1 MPSAEIS
8 AAKLD
13 KSTTSLAGASELV
26 GVVDA
31 VRARSIDYA
40 QGKAVPLGVMKH
52 VPSSVVGAVAHD
64 LQLERSQKKSSTP
77 LRQVPGKEK
86 TGMLA
91 RPSTVHKLS
100 LPTDGSHHQSAPK
113 APTKSKPTEISVPT
127 SIASQ
132 HLPHYRQALNERYH
146 VASTPSFV
154 PDFRFF
160 IKPKSGPSGKTR
172 TTAKSGSSSAKGD
185 VSEGLLELMSGLA
198 SLSIAESLSVDTP
211 SDMTITL
218 KPHQRSGVAWMLRN
232 ERNKNVRGGII
243 GDDMGLGKTVQ
254 VLSLMLAHPPE
265 DSGPHSTLVVAPMA
279 AIGHWK
285 TEAET
290 RVQPGLLKVLIFHR
304 LKKPP
309 TPEELAQYD
318 LVVTTYATLLT
329 NWLESDKVELDS
341 MSAGEREQRD
351 QQLLSSKRFGP
362 LFNLAWRRIIL
373 DEAHEIKNQKTK
385 NSMACHDLVA
395 RYRWCLSGTPIQNSI
410 VDVYPLL
417 RFLRFHP
424 YCLFDTFIDVFV
436 DAKDGK
442 RDMRA
447 VLSKLMLRRDKL
459 MVVDSKPI
467 LDLPQRYFYYH
478 AIDLTIAERIYYD
491 CIKQQTANRFGRVI
505 KNNYFLLLTQLLRL
519 RQTTSHPLITSAQ
532 LSDDSSGSES
542 ESENSGATRF
552 GLLEA
557 SMPILLSVNRFWMF
571 TEDTM
576 RNVPIGSVHAGLE
589 PPDKCAHCD
598 GPIYHLKGI
607 WVHRCGSFLCHSCA
621 KTGVNDTN
629 CRACKLQRPSGYELG
644 VHELAK
650 GSEKSTL
657 PENGGYFARCIS
669 DKLSYVSPDMI
680 EQFQRVYS
688 SEGSTGSSS
697 PSSKM
702 RRILSIL
709 MAMRRSDP
717 EDKCVVFCEHLQAI
731 KLIAAYIRQCGFPS
745 LIYQGTM
752 SKRQRDEALASF
764 ASDKNIPVL
773 ILSKRAGAVGINLT
787 AANHVILE
795 SAWWNPSIDS
805 QAVDRAYRIGQTKNV
820 HVHILI
826 AQNTVDEKMHAIQE
840 SKKGLIDSIIGHAK
854 DDRKKLT
861 TSDILRML
869 QIPLD
874 AVIKCAES

>member
-1 MPSAEIS
+1 
-8 AAKLD
+8 
-13 KSTTSLAGASELV
+13 
-26 GVVDA
+26 
-31 VRARSIDYA
+31 
-40 QGKAVPLGVMKH
+40 
-52 VPSSVVGAVAHD
+52 
-64 LQLERSQKKSSTP
+64 
-77 LRQVPGKEK
+77 
-86 TGMLA
+86 
-91 RPSTVHKLS
+91 
-100 LPTDGSHHQSAPK
+100 
-113 APTKSKPTEISVPT
+113 
-127 SIASQ
+127 
-132 HLPHYRQALNERYH
+132 
-146 VASTPSFV
+146 
-154 PDFRFF
+154 
-160 IKPKSGPSGKTR
+160 
-172 TTAKSGSSSAKGD
+172 
-185 VSEGLLELMSGLA
+185 
-198 SLSIAESLSVDTP
+198 
-211 SDMTITL
+211 
-218 KPHQRSGVAWMLRN
+218 
-232 ERNKNVRGGII
+232 
-243 GDDMGLGKTVQ
+243 
-254 VLSLMLAHPPE
+254 
-265 DSGPHSTLVVAPMA
+265 
-279 AIGHWK
+279 
-285 TEAET
+285 
-290 RVQPGLLKVLIFHR
+290 
-304 LKKPP
+304 
-309 TPEELAQYD
+309 
-318 LVVTTYATLLT
+318 
-329 NWLESDKVELDS
+329 
-341 MSAGEREQRD
+341 
-351 QQLLSSKRFGP
+351 
-362 LFNLAWRRIIL
+362 
-373 DEAHEIKNQKTK
+373 
-385 NSMACHDLVA
+385 
-395 RYRWCLSGTPIQNSI
+395 
-410 VDVYPLL
+410 
-417 RFLRFHP
+417 
-424 YCLFDTFIDVFV
+424 
-436 DAKDGK
+436 
-442 RDMRA
+442 
-447 VLSKLMLRRDKL
+447 
-459 MVVDSKPI
+459 
-467 LDLPQRYFYYH
+467 RYFYYH

-607 WVHRCGSFLCHSCA
+607 WVHRCGS
-621 KTGVNDTN
+621 
-629 CRACKLQRPSGYELG
+629 
-644 VHELAK
+644 
-650 GSEKSTL
+650 EKSTL

-717 EDKCVVFCEHLQAI
+717 EDKCVVFW
-731 KLIAAYIRQCGFPS
+731 
-745 LIYQGTM
+745 TM

-874 AVIKCAES
+874 AVI